1 MYRAGVVCDPLPYCG
16 LNLSEVIWLLILA
29 GLAAS
34 EIEARND
41 QHGESKKDK
50 IRDGVYLTIFAS
62 LLSYLSWRL
71 ADVHPL
77 KTIAVLLAVRVLY
90 FDYRVSY
97 LLIKNGVISGH
108 WFDYVGKTSWF
119 DVNVTSKVNPWLRLV
134 LRVAILSGSI
144 ALLLI

>member
-1 MYRAGVVCDPLPYCG
+1 M
-16 LNLSEVIWLLILA
+16 IWLLILL

-62 LLSYLSWRL
+62 LVCYLSWRL

-77 KTIAVLLAVRVLY
+77 KTIAVLLALRVLY

-97 LLIKNGVISGH
+97 LLIKNGVIAGKWWS
-108 WFDYVGKTSWF
+108 YTGKTAKW
-119 DVNVTSKVNPWLRLV
+119 DRLIAKVNWRVRLV
-134 LRVAILSGSI
+134 LRVVILAGSI
-144 ALLLI
+144 ALFLI